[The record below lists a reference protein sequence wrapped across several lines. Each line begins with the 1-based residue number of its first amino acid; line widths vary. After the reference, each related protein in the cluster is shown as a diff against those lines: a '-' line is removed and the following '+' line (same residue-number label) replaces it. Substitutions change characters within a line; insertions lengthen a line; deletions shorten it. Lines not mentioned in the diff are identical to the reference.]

1 MKNRRVLSNYNDL
14 PEGVC
19 VSDLRVLEVIKCT
32 GSRRVEV
39 ITTGSKHLIKRGYWD
54 LLNIYHK

>member
-1 MKNRRVLSNYNDL
+1 MKNRRILKVYNDL
-14 PEGVC
+14 PKGVR
-19 VSDLRVLEVIKCT
+19 VSDLKVLEFIPCT

-39 ITTGSKHLIKRGYWD
+39 TATGSKHLIKKGYWE